1 MNYRQKKLTRR
12 ELIKFLAIGITFPL
26 MTGAINKAEAAKAPK
41 TVVKYQDN
49 PNRNEKCSNCMQFI
63 PGKTPQ
69 ANGECKIVE
78 GRISPEG
85 WCTAYTPKA

>member
-49 PNRNEKCSNCMQFI
+49 PN
-63 PGKTPQ
+63 
-69 ANGECKIVE
+69 
-78 GRISPEG
+78 
-85 WCTAYTPKA
+85 